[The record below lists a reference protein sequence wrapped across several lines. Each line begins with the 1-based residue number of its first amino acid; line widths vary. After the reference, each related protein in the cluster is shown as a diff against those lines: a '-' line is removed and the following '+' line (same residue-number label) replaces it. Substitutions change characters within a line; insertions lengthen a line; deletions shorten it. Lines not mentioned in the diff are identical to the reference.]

1 MATLGE
7 FDAVLEIAGWDEA
20 FLAART
26 SAPGALAR
34 QIAGRV
40 RAVTQLDC
48 GIGIGQNKL
57 QSKLATGFGKPAGIF
72 RLTRQSWLDVL
83 GCRPTDALW
92 GIGSRTAA
100 RLARLGISTVGEL
113 AAPDRPARPSAGRAD
128 GGPGGSAREA
138 GGSAQGR
145 GLRQV
150 GDVGPA
156 LAPRGYLPGPPVVDQ
171 VILDPA
177 LDVVEDPDGLVVSV
191 CGAGERLQRLDDTLQ
206 GRIAEDG
213 RRSPGHLAAGDHAVP
228 DGAQPPRSRHRAA
241 APGAPRSRL
250 PGSARSAPSRRR
262 ARTGAACPRRW

>member
-113 AAPDRPARPSAGRAD
+113 AAAD
-128 GGPGGSAREA
+128 PR
-138 GGSAQGR
+138 
-145 GLRQV
+145 
-150 GDVGPA
+150 A
-156 LAPRGYLPGPPVVDQ
+156 LAGHWD
-171 VILDPA
+171 
-177 LDVVEDPDGLVVSV
+177 
-191 CGAGERLQRLDDTLQ
+191 
-206 GRIAEDG
+206 
-213 RRSPGHLAAGDHAVP
+213 RSPGHGWCRPPAV
-228 DGAQPPRSRHRAA
+228 
-241 APGAPRSRL
+241 L
-250 PGSARSAPSRRR
+250 TLRR
-262 ARTGAACPRRW
+262 

>member
-57 QSKLATGFGKPAGIF
+57 QSKLATGFGKPAGSF
-72 RLTRQSWLDVL
+72 RLPRQSWLDVL

-113 AAPDRPARPSAGRAD
+113 AAADPRALAGQL
-128 GGPGGSAREA
+128 GPVTGPWLVQTA
-138 GGSAQGR
+138 R
-145 GLRQV
+145 GLDPSPVTAAAYRARSRGRETTFQQDLDDWAQVRDGVVRLARQV
-150 GDVGPA
+150 GRDVASSSGR
-156 LAPRGYLPGPPVVDQ
+156 L
-171 VILDPA
+171 
-177 LDVVEDPDGLVVSV
+177 
-191 CGAGERLQRLDDTLQ
+191 CG
-206 GRIAEDG
+206 
-213 RRSPGHLAAGDHAVP
+213 
-228 DGAQPPRSRHRAA
+228 
-241 APGAPRSRL
+241 
-250 PGSARSAPSRRR
+250 
-262 ARTGAACPRRW
+262 